1 MRILVLNWRDL
12 SHPAAGGA
20 EVYTEQVLRRW
31 ARAGHEVTLFASS
44 VDGKP
49 AAEIVDGYRVVRA
62 GNRFTVYREARRWW
76 DRYGRGRFDVVVDE
90 TNTVPFLAHEWVDD
104 GARTIALV
112 HQTCEEIWHHNAPPL
127 AAHLGRYRLEPEWLR
142 RLGGAPILAVSDST
156 RDALARFGA
165 RDVTVVP
172 EGYEPPADLP
182 AVAKEDRPTAVFCGR
197 MVSYKR
203 PWDVLRAVEL
213 ARREI
218 PGLRLWM
225 IGGGPLLDKLRA
237 AAPPGVEFLGRVSER
252 VKHDRMARAHVHLST
267 SVREGWGLVVTE
279 AAALG
284 TPTIAYD
291 VPGLRDSTRAAGG
304 VVVPPEPQALARWL
318 CELLP
323 ARMAEPFAP
332 VPYGGAHGWDDVAAT
347 LLTAVELYART
358 PDRRSHED
366 QLRGADVPLGP
377 DAGRVPGVAA

>member
-31 ARAGHEVTLFASS
+31 AAAGHEVTLFAAA
-44 VDGKP
+44 VAGRP
-49 AAEIVDGYRVVRA
+49 AAELRDGYAVVRA
-62 GNRFTVYREARRWW
+62 GNRFTVYREARRWFQ
-76 DRYGRGRFDVVVDE
+76 RHGRGRFDVVVDE

-127 AAHLGRYRLEPEWLR
+127 VAHLGRLALEPRWLH
-142 RLGGAPILAVSDST
+142 RLSASPVLAVSDST

-172 EGYEPPADLP
+172 EGYEPPVALP
-182 AVAKEDRPTAVFCGR
+182 VVGKESVPTAVFCGR

-203 PWDVLRAVEL
+203 PHDVMRAHQL

-218 PGLRLWM
+218 PDLRLWM
-225 IGGGPLLDKLRA
+225 IGGGPLLDKLHA
-237 AAPPGVEFLGRVSER
+237 GAPPGVEFVGRVSEG
-252 VKHDRMARAHVHLST
+252 VKHDMMARAHVHLAT

-291 VPGLRDSTRAAGG
+291 VPGLRDSTHAAGG
-304 VVVPPEPQALARWL
+304 VVVPPSPAAMARWIG
-318 CELLP
+318 ELLP
-323 ARMAEPFAP
+323 AWRTRGTDHL
-332 VPYGGAHGWDDVAAT
+332 PYGGAHSWDDVAS
-347 LLTAVELYART
+347 AVLRAVS
-358 PDRRSHED
+358 SH
-366 QLRGADVPLGP
+366 A
-377 DAGRVPGVAA
+377 RVPSAA

>member
-12 SHPAAGGA
+12 THPAAGGA

-31 ARAGHEVTLFASS
+31 VAAGHEVTLFAAA
-44 VDGKP
+44 VAGRP

-76 DRYGRGRFDVVVDE
+76 NRYGRGRFDVVIDE

-127 AAHLGRYRLEPEWLR
+127 VAHLGRHLLEPGWLR
-142 RLGGAPILAVSDST
+142 RLSGSPILAVSEST
-156 RDALARFGA
+156 SDALVRFGA

-172 EGYEPPADLP
+172 EGYEPPAILP
-182 AVAKEDRPTAVFCGR
+182 QVGKEATPTAVFCGR

-203 PWDVLRAVEL
+203 PWEVIRAVGL

-218 PGLRLWM
+218 PDLRLWM
-225 IGGGPLLDKLRA
+225 IGGGPLLDRLRA
-237 AAPPGVEFLGRVSER
+237 AAPEGVEFLGRVSEE
-252 VKHDRMARAHVHLST
+252 VKHERMARAHVHLAT

-284 TPTIAYD
+284 TSTIAYD

-304 VVVPPEPQALARWL
+304 VVTPPQPEALARRL
-318 CELLP
+318 VELMPGLTT
-323 ARMAEPFAP
+323 AAAAP
-332 VPYGGAHGWDDVAAT
+332 LPYGGAHSWDDVAAT
-347 LLTAVELYART
+347 LLEAVYA
-358 PDRRSHED
+358 H
-366 QLRGADVPLGP
+366 A
-377 DAGRVPGVAA
+377 RVPGAAPAVTPLRPAVTELPPAA

>member
-1 MRILVLNWRDL
+1 VRILVLNWRDL

-31 ARAGHEVTLFASS
+31 AGAGHEVTLFAAAVS
-44 VDGKP
+44 GRP
-49 AAEIVDGYRVVRA
+49 ADETVDGYRVVRA

-76 DRYGRGRFDVVVDE
+76 NRHGRGRFDVVVDE

-112 HQTCEEIWHHNAPPL
+112 HQTCEEIWRHNAPPL
-127 AAHLGRYRLEPEWLR
+127 LAQLGRHRLEPTWLR
-142 RLGGAPILAVSDST
+142 RLGTAPILAVSAST

-172 EGYEPPADLP
+172 EGYEPPAVPP
-182 AVAKEDRPTAVFCGR
+182 AVVKHERPTAVFCGR

-218 PGLRLWM
+218 PGLRLRM
-225 IGGGPLLDKLRA
+225 IGGGPLLNRLRS
-237 AAPPGVEFLGRVSER
+237 AAPPGVDFLGRVSEQ
-252 VKHDRMARAHVHLST
+252 VKLDEMARAHVHLST

-279 AAALG
+279 AAAVG

-291 VPGLRDSTRAAGG
+291 VPGLRDSARAAGG
-304 VVVPPEPQALARWL
+304 VVVPPHPEALARWL
-318 CELLP
+318 SELMP
-323 ARMAEPFAP
+323 ARLTAPFSP
-332 VPYGGAHGWDDVAAT
+332 LPYGGAHSWDDVAET
-347 LLTAVELYART
+347 LLDAVTQKARVPRPT
-358 PDRRSHED
+358 NRRDHEN
-366 QLRGADVPLGP
+366 QFCGAD
-377 DAGRVPGVAA
+377 A

>member
-12 SHPAAGGA
+12 THPAAGGA

-31 ARAGHEVTLFASS
+31 ARAGHEVTLFAAA
-44 VDGKP
+44 VAGQP

-62 GNRFTVYREARRWW
+62 GSRFTVYREARRWW
-76 DRYGRGRFDVVVDE
+76 QRYGRGRFDVVVDE
-90 TNTVPFLAHEWVDD
+90 TNTVPFHAHEWVDD
-104 GARTIALV
+104 GARTVALV

-127 AAHLGRYRLEPEWLR
+127 AAHLGRYVLEPRWLR
-142 RLGGAPILAVSDST
+142 RLAGSPILAVSDST

-172 EGYEPPADLP
+172 EGYESPAVLP
-182 AVAKEDRPTAVFCGR
+182 EVAKEEQPTAVFCGR

-203 PWDVLRAVEL
+203 PWDVIQAVRL

-218 PGLRLWM
+218 PDLRLWM
-225 IGGGPLLDKLRA
+225 IGGGPMLAKLQA
-237 AAPPGVEFLGRVSER
+237 AAPEGVEFLGRVSEA

-291 VPGLRDSTRAAGG
+291 VPGLRDSTRAARG
-304 VVVPPEPQALARWL
+304 VVVPPEPQALARRL
-318 CELLP
+318 GELLP
-323 ARMAEPFAP
+323 ARLSEPFPALP
-332 VPYGGAHGWDDVAAT
+332 HGGAHGWDEVAAT
-347 LLTAVELYART
+347 LLAAVEQRARVPQGVHAST
-358 PDRRSHED
+358 VVKSRRGHKN
-366 QLRGADVPLGP
+366 QLRGAD
-377 DAGRVPGVAA
+377 A

>member
-12 SHPAAGGA
+12 THPAAGGA

-31 ARAGHEVTLFASS
+31 VAAGHEVTLFAAA
-44 VDGKP
+44 VAGRP

-76 DRYGRGRFDVVVDE
+76 NRYGRGRFDVVVDE
-90 TNTVPFLAHEWVDD
+90 TNTVPFFAHEWVDD

-112 HQTCEEIWHHNAPPL
+112 HQTCEEIWHHNAPPVV
-127 AAHLGRYRLEPEWLR
+127 AHLGRHLLEPGWLR
-142 RLGGAPILAVSDST
+142 RLSGSPILAVSDST
-156 RDALARFGA
+156 RDALIRFGA

-172 EGYEPPADLP
+172 EGYEPPATLP
-182 AVAKEDRPTAVFCGR
+182 QVDKEDTPTAVFCGR

-203 PWDVLRAVEL
+203 PWEVIRAVGL

-218 PGLRLWM
+218 PDLRLWM

-237 AAPPGVEFLGRVSER
+237 AAPEGVEFLGRVSEQD
-252 VKHDRMARAHVHLST
+252 KHDRMARAHVHLAT

-284 TPTIAYD
+284 TSTIAYD

-304 VVVPPEPQALARWL
+304 VVTPPQPEALARRL
-318 CELLP
+318 VELLP
-323 ARMAEPFAP
+323 GLTTAAAAP
-332 VPYGGAHGWDDVAAT
+332 LPYGGAHSWDHVATT
-347 LLTAVELYART
+347 LLEAVCEHARVPGTALART
-358 PDRRSHED
+358 P
-366 QLRGADVPLGP
+366 LPP
-377 DAGRVPGVAA
+377 AATELPPAA

>member
-12 SHPAAGGA
+12 AHPAAGGA

-31 ARAGHEVTLFASS
+31 VAAGHQVTLFAAS
-44 VDGKP
+44 VAGRP
-49 AAEIVDGYRVVRA
+49 AVEMADGYRVIRA

-76 DRYGRGRFDVVVDE
+76 ERCGRGSFDVVIDE

-104 GARTIALV
+104 GARTVALV

-127 AAHLGRYRLEPEWLR
+127 VAHLGRHALEPRWLH
-142 RLGGAPILAVSDST
+142 RLASSPVLAVSEST

-172 EGYEPPADLP
+172 EGFEPPSQSRLSP
-182 AVAKEDRPTAVFCGR
+182 KEDRPTVVFCGR

-203 PWDVLRAVEL
+203 PWDVLRAVQNAHREL
-213 ARREI
+213 
-218 PGLRLWM
+218 PGLQLWM
-225 IGGGPLLDKLRA
+225 IGGGPLLGKLRRA
-237 AAPPGVEFLGRVSER
+237 RPDGVEFFGRVSEA
-252 VKHDRMARAHVHLST
+252 VKHDLMARAHAHVST

-291 VPGLRDSTRAAGG
+291 VPGLRDSTLAAGG
-304 VVVPPEPQALARWL
+304 VVVPPSPDALARWMVD
-318 CELLP
+318 LLP
-323 ARMAEPFAP
+323 AWQSQSFEPL
-332 VPYGGAHGWDDVAAT
+332 PYGGAHSWDEVADRLLDAVLTQARVPAVSVGLVAA
-347 LLTAVELYART
+347 
-358 PDRRSHED
+358 
-366 QLRGADVPLGP
+366 
-377 DAGRVPGVAA
+377 

>member
-1 MRILVLNWRDL
+1 VRILVLNWRDL
-12 SHPAAGGA
+12 THPASGGA

-31 ARAGHEVTLFASS
+31 VRDGHQVTLFAAA
-44 VDGKP
+44 VAGRP
-49 AAEIVDGYRVVRA
+49 ADEVIDGYRVVRA

-76 DRYGRGRFDVVVDE
+76 DRHGRGRFDVVVDE

-112 HQTCEEIWHHNAPPL
+112 HQTCEEIWHVNAPPL
-127 AAHLGRYRLEPEWLR
+127 LAHLGRYRLEPDWLR
-142 RLGGAPILAVSDST
+142 RLGNAPILAVSAST

-172 EGYEPPADLP
+172 EGYEPPAVLP
-182 AVAKEDRPTAVFCGR
+182 AVLKAEQPTAVFCGR

-213 ARREI
+213 AREHI
-218 PGLRLWM
+218 PGLRLRM
-225 IGGGPLLDKLRA
+225 IGGGPQLERLRA
-237 AAPPGVEFLGRVSER
+237 CAPVGADFLGRVSEQ
-252 VKHDRMARAHVHLST
+252 VKLDEMARAHVHLAT

-279 AAALG
+279 AAAVG

-304 VVVPPEPQALARWL
+304 VVVPPTPEALARWL
-318 CELLP
+318 RELLP
-323 ARMAEPFAP
+323 SRFAGPFAP
-332 VPYGGAHGWDDVAAT
+332 LPYGGAHSWDDVAET
-347 LLTAVELYART
+347 LLTAITEKARA
-358 PDRRSHED
+358 PRPAHRRDHEN
-366 QLRGADVPLGP
+366 QLRGAHV
-377 DAGRVPGVAA
+377 

>member
-12 SHPAAGGA
+12 KHPAAGGA

-31 ARAGHEVTLFASS
+31 ARAGHEVTLFAAA
-44 VDGKP
+44 VAGEP
-49 AAEIVDGYRVVRA
+49 AAELVDGYRVVRA
-62 GNRFTVYREARRWW
+62 GSRFTVYREARRWW
-76 DRYGRGRFDVVVDE
+76 RRYGRGRYDVVIDE
-90 TNTVPFLAHEWVDD
+90 TNTVPFHAHEWVDD
-104 GARTIALV
+104 GARTVALV

-127 AAHLGRYRLEPEWLR
+127 AAQLGRYLLEPYWLR
-142 RLGGAPILAVSDST
+142 RLAGSPILAVSDST

-172 EGYEPPADLP
+172 EGYESPAVLP
-182 AVAKEDRPTAVFCGR
+182 SVAKETLPTAVFCGR

-203 PWDVLRAVEL
+203 PWDVIEAVRS

-225 IGGGPLLDKLRA
+225 IGGGPMLAKLRA
-237 AAPPGVEFLGRVSER
+237 AAPEGVEFLGRVSEAE
-252 VKHDRMARAHVHLST
+252 KHDRMARAHIHLAT

-291 VPGLRDSTRAAGG
+291 VPGLRDSTRAARG
-304 VVVPPEPQALARWL
+304 VVVPPEPAALARRL
-318 CELLP
+318 AELLP
-323 ARMAEPFAP
+323 ARLSEPFPALP
-332 VPYGGAHGWDDVAAT
+332 NGGAHAWDEVAET
-347 LLTAVELYART
+347 LLAAVELHA
-358 PDRRSHED
+358 
-366 QLRGADVPLGP
+366 
-377 DAGRVPGVAA
+377 RVPSGVHATAVVESRRGQESRLHADA